1 MHAVGAVLT
10 AVEHLEL
17 SEIPIPEIGP
27 DDALLK
33 VEACGLCGSDY
44 EQWKGELNMSG
55 GYPIIPGHEP
65 FGRIF
70 RIGENAR
77 KRWGVDVGD
86 RVAVEPAIPCH
97 ACAACL
103 YGSYH
108 RCRNGRT
115 YGLGIRSTEP
125 PYLWGGY
132 ATHMY
137 VDPKA
142 LVHRLPEHV
151 PVGVM
156 ALHNPLS
163 NAVRWTCEVG
173 GVGVGSSVLICGPG
187 QRGLL
192 AVFAARTA
200 GAKTIIVTGTSADRT
215 RLSVAREL
223 GATATIDVDTED
235 VVSRVVELTG
245 GDLVDT
251 VVDVS
256 SHSVAPIAQGIDAV
270 KAGGKIVIAG
280 VKGKNPLTDIYSDK
294 ILMKEIQL
302 LGVLSAGW
310 ASLER
315 AIALLSEHHA
325 ELAHLA
331 SHSYPLQDITKAL
344 RVLGRE
350 IVDGPDLLNV
360 HVRGDV

>member
-1 MHAVGAVLT
+1 VVAVGAVLT
-10 AVEHLEL
+10 AVENLEL
-17 SEIPIPEIGP
+17 SEFPIPDVGAE
-27 DDALLK
+27 DAILA

-44 EQWKGELNMSG
+44 EQWKGELNLSG

-70 RIGENAR
+70 RIGANAR
-77 KRWGVDVGD
+77 ARWGVNEGD

-97 ACAACL
+97 SCVACL

-108 RCRNGRT
+108 RCHNTRT
-115 YGLGIRSTEP
+115 YGLSIKSTVRP
-125 PYLWGGY
+125 SLWGGY

-137 VDPKA
+137 VDPNA
-142 LVHRLPEHV
+142 LVHRLPEHI
-151 PVGVM
+151 PVGAM

-163 NAVRWTCEVG
+163 SAVRWTCEVG
-173 GVGVGSSVLICGPG
+173 GVGVGSSVMICGPG

-192 AVFAARTA
+192 AVFAARVA

-215 RLSVAREL
+215 RLAVARDL
-223 GATATIDVDTED
+223 GATATIDVDAED

-245 GDLVDT
+245 GRLVDT

-256 SHSVAPIAQGIDAV
+256 SHAVAPIAQGIDCV
-270 KAGGKIVIAG
+270 KAGGKIIIAG
-280 VKGKNPLTDIYSDK
+280 MKGKRPLTDIYSDT

-302 LGVLSAGW
+302 IGVLSAGW
-310 ASLER
+310 SSLER
-315 AIALLSEHHA
+315 AINLLSEHHA
-325 ELAHLA
+325 ELARLA
-331 SHSYPLQDITKAL
+331 SHSYHLKDISKAI

-350 IVDGPDLLNV
+350 IVDGRDLLNV
-360 HVRGDV
+360 HVRGEL